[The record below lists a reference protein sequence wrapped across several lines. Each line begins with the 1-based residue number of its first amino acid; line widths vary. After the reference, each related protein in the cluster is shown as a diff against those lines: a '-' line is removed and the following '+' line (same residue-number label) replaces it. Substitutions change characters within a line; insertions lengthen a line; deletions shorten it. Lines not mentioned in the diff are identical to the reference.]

1 MIVKI
6 LLYLALVSW
15 SKYQIK
21 AATTPPTTNSSFLLS
36 TQRAMITPKLTI
48 GFIYCDESELLKA
61 FHYVKKLNNDNNA
74 THPTRIKYKVEL
86 KGLLLKKTDN
96 PVSLSLSV
104 CQNLMFKEPIYAS
117 VIASTSCLKKS
128 NELSNSSITINDNND
143 NNINDYQNDQDFL
156 LTLSSISFTCAYYN
170 IPVMDIR
177 SRESVFSDKSIH
189 SSFIRMSPP
198 YFHQAS
204 IWIDII
210 KEFEWK
216 TVNLI
221 HSNDHEGKMT
231 ATRFQYLADQYEIKV
246 FFFCF

>member
-1 MIVKI
+1 MMLKVFLFLAVVSLNK
-6 LLYLALVSW
+6 YLIEA
-15 SKYQIK
+15 II
-21 AATTPPTTNSSFLLS
+21 TTNSPLLAS
-36 TQRAMITPKLTI
+36 RTPVIPKLTI
-48 GFIYCDESELLKA
+48 GFIYCEESELLKA
-61 FHYVKKLNNDNNA
+61 FHYVKKLNSDNNV
-74 THPTRIKYKVEL
+74 TYPTRVKYKLEL
-86 KGLLLKKTDN
+86 KGLLLKKNDN
-96 PVSLSLSV
+96 PVTLSLSV

-117 VIASTSCLKKS
+117 VIASTSCLKSS
-128 NELSNSSITINDNND
+128 NELSNSTDKINNN
-143 NNINDYQNDQDFL
+143 NNYINYDYQNDQDFL

-170 IPVMDIR
+170 IPVIDIK

-221 HSNDHEGKMT
+221 HSNDHEGKMI

-246 FFFCF
+246 Y